1 MKKQTSF
8 FLFLLTL
15 FCLLSFT
22 IHKFYVSIY
31 QINYVANKK
40 RVEITARLFVDDL
53 NAVLEKNYHK
63 KTFLGLENEAPEDL
77 VLLKKYLST
86 HLLLKINGTTKQFVF
101 FNKELETNVLVCY
114 LKVSNV
120 SKVTSFE
127 IQNDAFMELNSE
139 QQNII
144 QATISGQK
152 QSLLLTID
160 NVKGTL
166 K

>member
-86 HLLLKINGTTKQFVF
+86 HLLLKINGMIF
-101 FNKELETNVLVCY
+101 
-114 LKVSNV
+114 
-120 SKVTSFE
+120 
-127 IQNDAFMELNSE
+127 
-139 QQNII
+139 
-144 QATISGQK
+144 
-152 QSLLLTID
+152 
-160 NVKGTL
+160 
-166 K
+166 

>member
-1 MKKQTSF
+1 MKNRTFYS
-8 FLFLLTL
+8 LLL
-15 FCLLSFT
+15 LIVFCLLSFT

-63 KTFLGLENEAPEDL
+63 KTFLGLENESPDD
-77 VLLKKYLST
+77 VILLKKYLAD
-86 HLLLKINGTTKQFVF
+86 HLLLKINGSRKEFTF

-114 LKVSNV
+114 LKISNL
-120 SKVTSFE
+120 SKITSFE

>member
-1 MKKQTSF
+1 M
-8 FLFLLTL
+8 
-15 FCLLSFT
+15 
-22 IHKFYVSIY
+22 
-31 QINYVANKK
+31 
-40 RVEITARLFVDDL
+40 
-53 NAVLEKNYHK
+53 
-63 KTFLGLENEAPEDL
+63 
-77 VLLKKYLST
+77 
-86 HLLLKINGTTKQFVF
+86 LLKINGTTKQFVF

>member
-1 MKKQTSF
+1 MKNRWFYFLLLVTSF
-8 FLFLLTL
+8 
-15 FCLLSFT
+15 CLISFT

-53 NAVLEKNYHK
+53 NVVLEKNYHK
-63 KTFLGLENEAPEDL
+63 KTFLGLENESLEDL
-77 VLLKKYLST
+77 TLLKKYLSD
-86 HLLLKINGTTKQFVF
+86 HLLLKINGAKKSFLF
-101 FNKELETNVLVCY
+101 ISKELENNVLVCY
-114 LKVSNV
+114 LKVTDV
-120 SKVTSFE
+120 SKITSFE
-127 IQNDAFMELNSE
+127 IQNDAFMELNVA

-144 QATISGQK
+144 QANVYGEK

-160 NVKGTL
+160 NVKGKL